1 MEQPPISPPC
11 HSDSGVEAGRSEQGS
26 GTYVGAGKVT
36 YNKEKNSIEIENY
49 GTEPVR
55 LSIVQVRE

>member
-1 MEQPPISPPC
+1 MWRP
-11 HSDSGVEAGRSEQGS
+11 GAREQGS

-49 GTEPVR
+49 GAEPVR
-55 LSIVQVRE
+55 LSMVQVRK